1 MARIEFPYPGIEG
14 VDIPDGNLIAILEPR
29 VAPLAEE
36 DDASEVR
43 RALSS
48 PIGTP
53 RLRDMAPCGGS
64 VLILIDDNT
73 RNTPADRILPLLLEE
88 LEQGGVAPEDV
99 TIMIALG
106 THRPMTREETERK
119 VGRAILG
126 ACRVVEH
133 RWDRPED
140 LVRLDD
146 TEHGTEVW
154 VNRLLLSSD
163 LVIGLGHITPHRVA
177 GFSGGAK
184 IVQPGVSGGVTTGQ
198 THWISALYDG
208 KDIMGARDNPV
219 RREMDS
225 VAKAAGLRFIV
236 NVILDRDERIYRC
249 VCGDPVEAHRAGCAA
264 SREIFGVPFGRYA
277 DIVVADSY
285 PADCELWQ
293 AAKGIYS
300 ADLALAPGGTL
311 VIVTPCP
318 DGVANGHP
326 ELSELGYLP
335 FREIDELVRNGK
347 IDDLTLAAHIAHVG
361 RIVLDNGRR
370 GILVSPGIDRTTT
383 ERLHMDYAATP
394 SEALAM
400 AFARNGADARVIVVK
415 NGGDLLP
422 VYVPPEGGNA
432 R

>member
-29 VAPLAEE
+29 VAPRAEE

-53 RLRDMAPCGGS
+53 RLRDMAPHGGS

-88 LEQGGVAPEDV
+88 LGQGGVAPEDV

-119 VGRAILG
+119 VGRSILD

-400 AFARNGADARVIVVK
+400 AFTRNGADARVIVVK

>member
-14 VDIPDGNLIAILEPR
+14 VDIPDGNLIAILEPQ
-29 VAPLAEE
+29 VAPQAEE

-53 RLRDMAPCGGS
+53 RLRDMAPRGGS

-88 LEQGGVAPEDV
+88 LEQGGVAPKDV

-119 VGRAILG
+119 VGRAILD

-154 VNRLLLSSD
+154 VNRVLLSSD

-184 IVQPGVSGGVTTGQ
+184 IVQPGVSGGVTTGR

-249 VCGDPVEAHRAGCAA
+249 VCGDPVDAHRAGCAA

-326 ELSELGYLP
+326 ELSEIGYLP
-335 FREIDELVRNGK
+335 FREIDALVRDKK

-370 GILVSPGIDRTTT
+370 GILVSPGIDRATT

-422 VYVPPEGGNA
+422 VYIPPEGGNA

>member
-29 VAPLAEE
+29 VAPRAEE

-53 RLRDMAPCGGS
+53 RLRDMAPHGGS

-88 LEQGGVAPEDV
+88 LGQGGVATKDV

-119 VGRAILG
+119 VGRAILD

>member
-29 VAPLAEE
+29 VAPRAEE

-53 RLRDMAPCGGS
+53 RLRDMAPHGGS

-88 LEQGGVAPEDV
+88 LGQGGVATKDV

-106 THRPMTREETERK
+106 THRPMTREEIESK
-119 VGRAILG
+119 IGRALLET
-126 ACRVVEH
+126 CRIVEH

>member
-29 VAPLAEE
+29 VAPRAEE

-53 RLRDMAPCGGS
+53 RLRDMAPHGGS

-88 LEQGGVAPEDV
+88 LGQGGVATKDV

-106 THRPMTREETERK
+106 THRPMTREEIESK
-119 VGRAILG
+119 IGRELLET
-126 ACRVVEH
+126 CRIVEH

-335 FREIDELVRNGK
+335 FREIDELVREGK

>member
-1 MARIEFPYPGIEG
+1 MARIDFPYPGIAG
-14 VDIPDGNLIAILEPR
+14 ADIPDANLTAILEPR
-29 VAPLAEE
+29 ATPPAAE
-36 DDASEVR
+36 DDTAEVR
-43 RALSS
+43 RAMSS

-53 RLRDMAPCGGS
+53 RLRDMAPRGGS

-88 LEQGGVAPEDV
+88 LEQSGVAPKDV

-119 VGRAILG
+119 VGRAILET
-126 ACRVVEH
+126 CRIVEH
-133 RWDRPED
+133 RWDRPD
-140 LVRLDD
+140 GLVRLDD
-146 TEHGTEVW
+146 TEGGTEVW
-154 VNRLLLSSD
+154 VNKILLSSD

-177 GFSGGAK
+177 GFSGGSK

-208 KDIMGARDNPV
+208 KDIMGRRDNPV

-236 NVILDRDERIYRC
+236 NVILDRHERIYRC
-249 VCGDPVEAHRAGCAA
+249 VCGDPVEAHRAGCDA

-311 VIVTPCP
+311 ILVTPCP

-326 ELSELGYLP
+326 ELSKIGYLP
-335 FREIDELVRNGK
+335 FAEIDALVRDRK

-370 GILVSPGIDRTTT
+370 GILVSPGIDRATT
-383 ERLHMDYAATP
+383 ERLHMEYAAPP
-394 SEALAM
+394 SEALAA
-400 AFARNGADARVIVVK
+400 AFARHGRDARVTVVK
-415 NGGDLLP
+415 NGGDMLP
-422 VYVPPEGGNA
+422 VYAPEKGGA
-432 R
+432 

>member
-1 MARIEFPYPGIEG
+1 VARIEFPYPGIEG
-14 VDIPDGNLIAILEPR
+14 VDIPDGNLIATLEPR
-29 VAPLAEE
+29 VAPQAEE

-53 RLRDMAPCGGS
+53 RLRDMAPRGGS

-88 LEQGGVAPEDV
+88 LEQGGVAPKDV

-119 VGRAILG
+119 VGRAILEI
-126 ACRVVEH
+126 CRIVEH

-140 LVRLDD
+140 LVRRDD

-198 THWISALYDG
+198 TLWISALYDG
-208 KDIMGARDNPV
+208 KDFMGARDHPV
-219 RREMDS
+219 RRVMAS

-236 NVILDRDERIYRC
+236 NVILDRDARIYRS
-249 VCGDPVEAHRAGCAA
+249 VCGDPVDAHRAGCAA

-326 ELSELGYLP
+326 ELSEIGYLP
-335 FREIDELVRNGK
+335 FREIDALVRDKK

>member
-29 VAPLAEE
+29 VAPQAEE

-88 LEQGGVAPEDV
+88 LEQGGVAPKDV

-119 VGRAILG
+119 VGRAILD

-225 VAKAAGLRFIV
+225 VAKSAGLRFIV

-249 VCGDPVEAHRAGCAA
+249 VCGDPVDAHRAGCAA
-264 SREIFGVPFGRYA
+264 SREIFGVPFARYA

-326 ELSELGYLP
+326 
-335 FREIDELVRNGK
+335 
-347 IDDLTLAAHIAHVG
+347 
-361 RIVLDNGRR
+361 
-370 GILVSPGIDRTTT
+370 
-383 ERLHMDYAATP
+383 
-394 SEALAM
+394 
-400 AFARNGADARVIVVK
+400 
-415 NGGDLLP
+415 
-422 VYVPPEGGNA
+422 
-432 R
+432 